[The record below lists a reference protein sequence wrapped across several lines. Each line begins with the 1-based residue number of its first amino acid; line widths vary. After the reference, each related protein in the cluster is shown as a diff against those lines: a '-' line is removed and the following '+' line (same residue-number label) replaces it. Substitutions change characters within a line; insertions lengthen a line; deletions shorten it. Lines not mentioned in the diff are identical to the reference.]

1 MKFIYKLSNLIEL
14 NILFILTCFSGIGIL
29 SSFITIFEIYQ
40 LSDRKVDFNTIE
52 VYFSKVLKNFK
63 KNILASIIMFFFII
77 ISFVEL
83 IIFEKL
89 KIWLYPFLLLN
100 ILILL
105 ALSMYFCYYKSI
117 KINKKDST
125 LLKYSFRNLYL
136 NIDKILLLILVY
148 IFFITINKFISFLNI
163 YFFLIIEC
171 SILNLLSYK
180 IIKSSKF
187 LDNFNI

>member
-40 LSDRKVDFNTIE
+40 LSDRKVEFNTIE

-83 IIFEKL
+83 IIFEEL
-89 KIWLYPFLLLN
+89 KIWLYPFLLIN

-148 IFFITINKFISFLNI
+148 IFFITINKFTSFLNI

>member
-14 NILFILTCFSGIGIL
+14 NILFILSCFSGIGIL

-83 IIFEKL
+83 IIFEEL

-148 IFFITINKFISFLNI
+148 IFFITINKFTSFLNI

>member
-52 VYFSKVLKNFK
+52 VYFSKVLKNLK

>member
-83 IIFEKL
+83 IIFEEL
-89 KIWLYPFLLLN
+89 KIWLYPFLLIN

-148 IFFITINKFISFLNI
+148 IFFITINKFTSFLNI

>member
-40 LSDRKVDFNTIE
+40 LSDRKVEFNTIE

-83 IIFEKL
+83 IIFEEL
-89 KIWLYPFLLLN
+89 KIWLYPFLLIN

>member
-40 LSDRKVDFNTIE
+40 LSDRKVEFNTIE
-52 VYFSKVLKNFK
+52 VYFSKILKNFK

-83 IIFEKL
+83 IIFEEL
-89 KIWLYPFLLLN
+89 KIWLYPFFLLN

-105 ALSMYFCYYKSI
+105 TLSMYFCYYKSI

-148 IFFITINKFISFLNI
+148 IFFITINKFTSFLNI

>member
-40 LSDRKVDFNTIE
+40 LSDRKVEFNTIE
-52 VYFSKVLKNFK
+52 VYFSKALKNFK

-83 IIFEKL
+83 IIFEEL
-89 KIWLYPFLLLN
+89 KIWLYPFLLIN

-148 IFFITINKFISFLNI
+148 IFFTTINKFTSFLNI